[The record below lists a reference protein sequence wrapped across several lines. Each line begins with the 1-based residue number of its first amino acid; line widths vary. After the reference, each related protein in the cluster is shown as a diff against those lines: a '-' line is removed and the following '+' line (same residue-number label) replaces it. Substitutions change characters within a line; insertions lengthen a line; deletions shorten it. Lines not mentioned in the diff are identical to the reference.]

1 MELSKKLFD
10 LSSEIR
16 IYADKDLKERH
27 RPHKKQFHQT
37 AEATDKIQEG
47 YIYGYIK
54 VFSGGHVCILRKH
67 IAQNLTKQ
75 RENRARLESSS
86 GSGQK
91 FEKRIEK
98 SNDDLKKNVDA
109 FNNALNIYEPNFVE
123 TTKIF
128 TGTNSFG
135 Y

>member
-1 MELSKKLFD
+1 M
-10 LSSEIR
+10 
-16 IYADKDLKERH
+16 
-27 RPHKKQFHQT
+27 
-37 AEATDKIQEG
+37 
-47 YIYGYIK
+47 
-54 VFSGGHVCILRKH
+54 
-67 IAQNLTKQ
+67 TKQ

-135 Y
+135 FLSKVLDFWKIFRIFAFFFQFEKDLETGHIDKLALYLRNVQTAYERNGLF

>member
-1 MELSKKLFD
+1 M
-10 LSSEIR
+10 
-16 IYADKDLKERH
+16 
-27 RPHKKQFHQT
+27 
-37 AEATDKIQEG
+37 
-47 YIYGYIK
+47 
-54 VFSGGHVCILRKH
+54 
-67 IAQNLTKQ
+67 TKQ

-123 TTKIF
+123 STKIF
-128 TGTNSFG
+128 TGTNSFRAKFLRIFAFFQFEKDLETG
-135 Y
+135 HIDKLALYLRNVQTAYERNGLF

>member
-1 MELSKKLFD
+1 M
-10 LSSEIR
+10 
-16 IYADKDLKERH
+16 
-27 RPHKKQFHQT
+27 
-37 AEATDKIQEG
+37 
-47 YIYGYIK
+47 
-54 VFSGGHVCILRKH
+54 
-67 IAQNLTKQ
+67 TKQ

-109 FNNALNIYEPNFVE
+109 FNNALNIYEPNFIE

-128 TGTNSFG
+128 TGTNSERYRYKCADQPTRFPITLFFKLE
-135 Y
+135 